1 MDHLEFFSCELG
13 INKLQTPGLISVFD
27 SLSFL
32 KNITSLE
39 LDLKVKIEF
48 VIKGYYTWVKCVG
61 GTILDGDKSK
71 KTEIS

>member
-48 VIKGYYTWVKCVG
+48 VIKGYYT
-61 GTILDGDKSK
+61 
-71 KTEIS
+71 